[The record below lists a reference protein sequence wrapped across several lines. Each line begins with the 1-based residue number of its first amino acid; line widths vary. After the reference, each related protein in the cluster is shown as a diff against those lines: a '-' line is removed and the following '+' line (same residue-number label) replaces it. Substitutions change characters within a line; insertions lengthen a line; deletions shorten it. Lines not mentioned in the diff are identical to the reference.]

1 MTKRPCLTRS
11 ALWAIPLVLL
21 AARAGADAIVW
32 SRAMLAPTIAEYYV
46 EAGRLVVEL
55 EIGVEDLDAFRN
67 LMPDEIYERL
77 GHPPEPFAERLA
89 RFYAHDFAIST
100 EGETPLPGRIVEMGP
115 RERARRDE
123 ITGEP
128 LPPEE
133 GEEAETVVF
142 ARLEYALPERPA
154 SLTLSG
160 LRGPKMAS
168 VGFVLY
174 HEGIAVNDFRYLTPS
189 QTVDLDWEDPWY
201 SRFGARA
208 LRRQYFAPMSG
219 FIYVEPYEV
228 RKEIVARPGDLQD
241 FVDLGLE
248 GRATIPVEIQ
258 GDVLRRAAAFLR
270 EHHAVSIDGR
280 EVPPELARVNFLE
293 RTLRT
298 SRVIDP
304 PVELELHAA
313 MLGVIFVYPTE
324 GLPERV
330 SMDWDLWNER
340 IQQVPVSAVD
350 QAGPLPSTL
359 EPDWRVLEWNNVLK
373 FPELP
378 TLQVL
383 APPPS
388 TAARWIWTLRWIL
401 GICALVLAVVAWRS
415 SRGGERGRLA
425 PLLTAGI
432 VLAVAASGLLWARG
446 AHISDQRAG
455 EIVSGLLRNVYLA
468 FDFRGEEQIYDVLQ
482 KSVEGDLLATIYL
495 ETRRGLELA
504 NQGGARAKVKEVEL
518 VALEAETAA
527 DGAFVA
533 DATWNVG
540 GSVGHWGHV
549 HQRRNQYRAELRVAP
564 VDGSWKLADMEIL
577 EEERL

>member
-1 MTKRPCLTRS
+1 MTKCSRLTRS

-46 EAGRLVVEL
+46 EPGRLRVEL

-77 GHPPEPFAERLA
+77 GHSPEPIALRLA
-89 RFYAHDFAIST
+89 RFYAHDFAIT
-100 EGETPLPGRIVEMGP
+100 AGGGTPLPGRIVEMGP

-128 LPPEE
+128 LPPEK

-142 ARLEYALPERPA
+142 ARIEYALPERPET
-154 SLTLSG
+154 LTLSG

-248 GRATIPVEIQ
+248 GRDTIPVEIQ

-270 EHHAVSIDGR
+270 EHQAVTIDGR
-280 EVPPELARVNFLE
+280 QVPPELARVNFLE

-304 PVELELHAA
+304 PVELDLHAA
-313 MLGVIFVYPTE
+313 ILGVIFVYPTE

-388 TAARWIWTLRWIL
+388 AAARWIWTLRWIL

-425 PLLTAGI
+425 PLVTAGI

-468 FDFRGEEQIYDVLQ
+468 FDFRGEEQIYDVLE
-482 KSVEGDLLATIYL
+482 KSVDGDLLATIYL